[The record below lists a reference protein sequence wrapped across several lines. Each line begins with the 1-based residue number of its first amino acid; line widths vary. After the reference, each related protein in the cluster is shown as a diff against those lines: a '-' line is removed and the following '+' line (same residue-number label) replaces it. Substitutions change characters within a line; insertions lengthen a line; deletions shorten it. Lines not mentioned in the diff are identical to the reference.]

1 MGALIDKAA
10 GMVRP
15 VTFTPNVTLIGAGEV
30 SETAL
35 SRALSHAP
43 VLVAADGGAD
53 RALELGRVP
62 DWVIGDM
69 DSIGAAADALPP
81 DRLIA
86 ARGQDDT
93 DFDKALA
100 FVDAALVLAVGFTG
114 GRLDHTLA
122 AMNTLARNPH
132 RRVLIDA
139 GEDLCFHAPPEL
151 SLTLPPAS
159 RLSLFPMTQVQAG
172 SSGLKW
178 ATEGLGMAPHGRIG
192 TSNAVTDGP
201 VTLRPAAPGLLVL
214 LPIAAWEAAI
224 AALSAAPLWPA
235 PARAR

>member
-1 MGALIDKAA
+1 MNGS
-10 GMVRP
+10 
-15 VTFTPNVTLIGAGEV
+15 VTNAPSVTLIGAGEV

-35 SRALSHAP
+35 SRALGHAP

-53 RALELGRVP
+53 RALGLGRRP

-69 DSIGAAADALPP
+69 DSIGAAAQALPP
-81 DRLIA
+81 NRLIA
-86 ARGQDDT
+86 AKGQDDT

-100 FVDAALVLAVGFTG
+100 HVDAALVLAVGFTG

-151 SLTLPPAS
+151 SLTLPPGS
-159 RLSLFPMTQVQAG
+159 RVSLFPMARLQAD
-172 SSGLKW
+172 SAGLKW
-178 ATEGLGMAPHGRIG
+178 ATGGLTLAPDGRIG
-192 TSNAVTDGP
+192 TSNAVSEGP
-201 VTLRPAAPGLLVL
+201 VRLRPAAPGLLVL
-214 LPIAAWEAAI
+214 LPITAWEAAI
-224 AALSAAPLWPA
+224 AALSAARPWPA
-235 PARAR
+235 PAPAR